1 MGGMMTVQGRISGPG
16 TFKREQ
22 TMRMIVA
29 VLAVSAIGLV
39 QACTVVPPISMVEG
53 AFVVGGDKTIADHV
67 ISLNSGKN
75 CSFIRKERGLTYC
88 EEDQV
93 TVQPNVYCYKTLG
106 EVTCYDRP
114 DPRYQKLGVNEQN
127 KPK

>member
-1 MGGMMTVQGRISGPG
+1 MMTVQGRISGPG

-22 TMRMIVA
+22 TMRIIVA

-39 QACTVVPPISMVEG
+39 QACSVVPPISMVEG

-93 TVQPNVYCYKTLG
+93 TIQPNVYCYKTLG

-114 DPRYQKLGVNEQN
+114 DPRYQKLGVNEHN

>member
-1 MGGMMTVQGRISGPG
+1 MGGMMTVQDRISGPG

-22 TMRMIVA
+22 TMRMILA

-39 QACTVVPPISMVEG
+39 QACTSLGIAEG
-53 AFVVGGDKTIADHV
+53 AFVVGSDKTIADHL

-75 CSFIRKERGLTYC
+75 CSFIRKERGLPYC
-88 EEDQV
+88 EEDEV

-114 DPRYQKLGVNEQN
+114 DPRYQKLGLNEQN

>member
-1 MGGMMTVQGRISGPG
+1 
-16 TFKREQ
+16 
-22 TMRMIVA
+22 MRTIVA

-39 QACTVVPPISMVEG
+39 QACGAVPPLSMLEG
-53 AFVVGGDKTIADHV
+53 AFVVGGDKTFTDQV
-67 ISLNSGKN
+67 ISYSSGKN
-75 CSFIRKERGLTYC
+75 CSIIRKERGLTYC

-93 TVQPNVYCYKTLG
+93 TVKPNVYCYKTLA